1 MYMPAWGIALI
12 VIGAVIVVA
21 IIVWMLEMRRRRA
34 LRSRFGTEYDRMVDQ
49 TGSERRAAFVA
60 RERINEREQLE
71 IRPLSP
77 ASRDRYSQEWRQVQA
92 RFVDAPAAAVS
103 EADSLVTRIMHER
116 GYPIDDFEHQAALVS
131 VDHPD
136 VVDNYRAA
144 HGVYLASVN
153 GTASTEDMRRGFV
166 AYRSLF
172 SELLDERASKG
183 AA

>member
-1 MYMPAWGIALI
+1 MPAWGIALI
-12 VIGAVIVVA
+12 VIGAVVVVA
-21 IIVWMLEMRRRRA
+21 IAVALIQINRRRA
-34 LRSRFGTEYDRMVDQ
+34 LRTRFGPEYDRMVNE
-49 TGSERRAAFVA
+49 TGSPRRAASEA
-60 RERINEREQLE
+60 RERLSERQKLD

-77 ASRDRYSQEWRQVQA
+77 ASRDRYAQEWRQVQA
-92 RFVDAPAAAVS
+92 RFVDAPAAAVG
-103 EADSLVTRIMHER
+103 EAESLVTRMMHER

-136 VVDNYRAA
+136 VVDNYRQG

-172 SELLDERASKG
+172 GELLEDRTDKG